1 MLVQDQMSSNPITI
15 AADLPV
21 PDALSLM
28 REKKVRRLPVLDA
41 KGKLVGIVSDKD
53 LLYAS
58 PSPTTSL
65 SVWEIHSLLSR
76 LTVDKVMTRKL
87 VTVTGDTPVEEA
99 ARIMAD
105 RKIGGL
111 PVLQGTKLV
120 GIITET
126 DIFRALLEL
135 LGGRRKGLRATCAIP
150 GVKGSLAKVVST
162 ISEAGGDIVGFGLSE
177 VKDAGI
183 MQWHVTLKVQDIQKA
198 ALTKALK
205 PVVDSVIDMREF

>member
-1 MLVQDQMSSNPITI
+1 MLVQDQMSSTPITI
-15 AADLPV
+15 TADLSV

-65 SVWEIHSLLSR
+65 SVWEINSLLSK

-87 VTVTGDTPVEEA
+87 VTVTGDTPMEEA

-111 PVLQGTKLV
+111 PVLQGTRLV

-150 GVKGSLAKVVST
+150 GVKGSLAKVVSAV
-162 ISEAGGDIVGFGLSE
+162 SDAGGDMVGLGVSE
-177 VKDAGI
+177 VKAAGI

-205 PVVDSVIDMREF
+205 PVVDSVIDIREF